1 MKKISKLLLI
11 GLVSVLL
18 MGCGSSE
25 KQNELENQ
33 ESVEYIGEFEKA
45 DYDKYN
51 SYASENGLG
60 DSKIYIEGTVIEKQV
75 IEDTIHFVLQQKDG
89 NKWVVSVGTTPVWSS
104 EMVDELIGKEIR
116 VFGKYIGFSNNSKM
130 PHIHIMDENFDN
142 PELYVALLDENGDQK
157 EIISFFSDDLG
168 LNMMKELFSYDSNIT
183 VAELNGENGKSL
195 LISKYISK
203 NETSDESYKNAE
215 KIGSIISEASREKWF
230 EYELVFFDSWN
241 DEAQRISSV
250 TTNIDDMKISQEY
263 VWHSENGNINSNEE
277 KRENNQVVDPEVEN
291 TQKSEEVKT
300 EQQEQKT
307 EEQSSPVDDVTIGK
321 INALKKAQQYLKI
334 TAFSYKGLIEQ
345 LEYEK
350 FTHEE
355 SVYAADNCGADWNE
369 QAAKKAEKYLN
380 LTSFSKEGL
389 IEQLEYDGFTYEQA
403 VYGAQSCGY

>member
-1 MKKISKLLLI
+1 MKKISNLLLI
-11 GLVSVLL
+11 VIVSVLL
-18 MGCGSSE
+18 IGCGNSG
-25 KQNELENQ
+25 KQNELESQ

-60 DSKIYIEGTVIEKQV
+60 DSKIYIEGIIEEKLV
-75 IEDTIHFVLQQKDG
+75 VEEEISFILKQKDG
-89 NKWVVSVGTTPVWSS
+89 NKWIVSVGTSPVWSP
-104 EMVDELIGKEIR
+104 EIIDNFIGR
-116 VFGKYIGFSNNSKM
+116 DVCVFGKYLGFSDKLKL
-130 PHIHIMDENFDN
+130 HGLHVIDENFEN
-142 PELYVALLDENGDQK
+142 PELYVALLDENGEQK
-157 EIISFFSDDLG
+157 EIISFFSDGLG

-203 NETSDESYKNAE
+203 NETSDETYKNAE
-215 KIGSIISEASREKWF
+215 KIGSIISEASKEKWF

-241 DEAQRISSV
+241 DEAQRVSSI

-263 VWHSENGNINSNEE
+263 VWHSENGNINNNEE
-277 KRENNQVVDPEVEN
+277 GQEKNEDVDSEVED

-300 EQQEQKT
+300 EQQEQKID
-307 EEQSSPVDDVTIGK
+307 EQSSPSDDVTIGK

-334 TAFSYKGLIEQ
+334 TAFSYSGLIEQ

-369 QAAKKAEKYLN
+369 QAAKKAENYLN

-389 IEQLEYDGFTYEQA
+389 IEQLQYEGFTYEQA
-403 VYGAQSCGY
+403 AYGAQSCGY